1 MLHLWLHLDDMRMVQ
16 FKAGLAAAGALL
28 LFWYWL
34 AEQDPRGR
42 RVRDTLL
49 IVIGIASCAS
59 WWNLGRFHFTPSYV
73 IHYHEFYHYYLGGK
87 YAPELGYTRLYE
99 CTLVA
104 EDEYAH
110 PGPPLAQ
117 LTIRDL
123 RTNVL
128 VPAAPVLAH
137 PEDCTQ
143 HFSPQRWQAFKRDS
157 HFFWSSVSWAKM
169 SDVLQDHGYNA
180 TPVWRLLGGFLANRV
195 GELNQRSAFR
205 LALID
210 PVLLFA
216 MMLAIAWA
224 FGWRTLCVA
233 LLFFGTNFP
242 ARYFWTGGA
251 YLRMDWLFAA
261 IAGICLMK
269 RERPFSA
276 GLAIAYASLLRV
288 FPAFLAAALVL
299 RIVVISV
306 RARRLVWT
314 TAQRRFL
321 AGAAV
326 AIAVLL
332 PVSTLYG
339 GGTECWRDFIANS
352 RKHLATPLTNNM
364 GWHTVVA
371 WRPST
376 QEQLLHDPHA
386 LDPYAR
392 WAQAQRDNFH
402 AMRLVFLAGLVG
414 YVVLLGAAVEHHEDW
429 VALVLGIGLILFAAQ
444 LTCYYF
450 IIFLGFGL
458 LWPWLPRSGSTL
470 ALLSFASCEF
480 GLAFSGWDDC
490 YFAIS
495 VTYVAFVIALTAAVA
510 WTGRQRA
517 KPQPG
522 RAIPLS
528 RSLT

>member
-1 MLHLWLHLDDMRMVQ
+1 MLHLWLHLDDLRMVQ
-16 FKAGLAAAGALL
+16 CKAALAAAGALL

-34 AEQDPRGR
+34 ADQDPRGR

-49 IVIGIASCAS
+49 IVLGIVSCAS
-59 WWNLGRFHFTPSYV
+59 WWNLGRFHFTGSYI

-87 YAPELGYTRLYE
+87 YAPELGYTRLYD

-110 PGPPLAQ
+110 PGPRLAQ

-137 PEDCTQ
+137 PEDCKQ
-143 HFSPQRWQAFKRDS
+143 HFSPERWQAFMRDA
-157 HFFWSSVSWAKM
+157 HFFWTGVSWAKM
-169 SDVLQDHGYNA
+169 SDILQDHGYNA

-195 GELNQRSAFR
+195 GELTPTTALR

-210 PVLLFA
+210 PVLLLA

-242 ARYFWTGGA
+242 ARYLWTGGA
-251 YLRMDWLFAA
+251 YLRMDWLLAT

-276 GLAIAYASLLRV
+276 GLAIGYATLLRI
-288 FPAFLAAALVL
+288 FPGFLVAALILKILVA
-299 RIVVISV
+299 SV
-306 RARRLVWT
+306 RARHLVFT

-321 AGAAV
+321 AGAAL
-326 AIAVLL
+326 AIAVLVPL
-332 PVSTLYG
+332 SSVYTGHDS
-339 GGTECWRDFIANS
+339 WRGFIANS

-376 QEQLLHDPHA
+376 QEYLLHDPHA

-392 WAQAQRDNFH
+392 WGQAQRDNFH
-402 AMRLVFLAGLVG
+402 AMRLVFLAGLVA
-414 YVVLLGAAVEHHEDW
+414 YLVLLGAAVEPHEDW
-429 VALVLGIGLILFAAQ
+429 VALVLGVGLILFAAQ

-450 IIFLGFGL
+450 IVFLGFAL
-458 LWPWLPRSGSTL
+458 LWPGLPRSGTAL
-470 ALLSFASCEF
+470 ALLSFATCEF
-480 GLAFSGWDDC
+480 GLAFPGWDDC

-495 VTYVAFVIALTAAVA
+495 VTYVAFVLALTAAVA
-510 WTGRQRA
+510 WTARQRA
-517 KPQPG
+517 KTQPG
-522 RAIPLS
+522 PALPLS
-528 RSLT
+528 PLST